1 MVIIPWWRRV
11 CAAHFE
17 HHFPVSVGDFVDFC
31 SISMYIPCWVSLAQ
45 VSRFQVLSPSEELEE
60 LAWPK
65 NRDGWGTI
73 FLDRFGNP
81 YDTKDIFHWKMDHH
95 FYGISFFPQKKGSIW
110 RCPSSARLPFVS
122 RAFWRRCQ
130 DQKDSSEEPSD
141 DSARRWDPGQCSKRS
156 FGCSKSMRFPRRKV
170 WRKESE
176 LLVLGC

>member
-17 HHFPVSVGDFVDFC
+17 HHFPVSVGDFVDFR
-31 SISMYIPCWVSLAQ
+31 SISPVGWVSPRSLASKCSHP
-45 VSRFQVLSPSEELEE
+45 VKNSRNSPDRRTVTGGERFFRIGLVIHTTQRIYSIGKWIIIFMDLFFS
-60 LAWPK
+60 PK
-65 NRDGWGTI
+65 
-73 FLDRFGNP
+73 
-81 YDTKDIFHWKMDHH
+81 
-95 FYGISFFPQKKGSIW
+95 KKGSIW
-110 RCPSSARLPFVS
+110 RCPSSAGLPFVS

-156 FGCSKSMRFPRRKV
+156 FGCSKSTRFPRRKV